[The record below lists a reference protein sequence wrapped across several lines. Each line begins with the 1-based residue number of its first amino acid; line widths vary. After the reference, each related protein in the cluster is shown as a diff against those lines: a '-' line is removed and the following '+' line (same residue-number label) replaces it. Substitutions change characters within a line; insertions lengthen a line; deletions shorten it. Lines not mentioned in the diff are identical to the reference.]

1 VLRASGALARE
12 LVESRAAKKK
22 KSRHPVA
29 GQQPQVSGG
38 ELVDFYSL
46 PATLGL

>member
-1 VLRASGALARE
+1 VLRASGAVARANLLKAE
-12 LVESRAAKKK
+12 QLKK

-29 GQQPQVSGG
+29 VQQPQVSGG